1 MAPGIDDRAACA
13 YDVLNVF
20 LSSNAD
26 RATYSL
32 QALPIFIYCLWD
44 YTMNFIKITIA
55 LPLPIVY

>member
-1 MAPGIDDRAACA
+1 MAPDIDDRAACA

-32 QALPIFIYCLWD
+32 QALRSLF
-44 YTMNFIKITIA
+44 
-55 LPLPIVY
+55 IVYGITQ